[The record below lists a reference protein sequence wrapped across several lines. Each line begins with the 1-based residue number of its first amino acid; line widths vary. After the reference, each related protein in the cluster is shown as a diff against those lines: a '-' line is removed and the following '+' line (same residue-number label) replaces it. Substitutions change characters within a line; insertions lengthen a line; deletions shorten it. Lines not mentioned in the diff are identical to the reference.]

1 MGRMKI
7 KNGSKKSAK
16 RSKTYPIMLDKKT
29 SIQSSTPSTIGGI
42 EGNASGL
49 KPFSEP
55 NATDDLTIETS
66 NCAASDVSQI
76 VFTRESLERYA
87 AWKKEWLK
95 EQGLTEAEYE
105 AGNEKFLRRLKF
117 G

>member
-1 MGRMKI
+1 MGRLKL
-7 KNGSKKSAK
+7 KGEKKKK
-16 RSKTYPIMLDKKT
+16 RAGVETLIDSKTAG
-29 SIQSSTPSTIGGI
+29 QSAQVDMP
-42 EGNASGL
+42 L
-49 KPFSEP
+49 SEP
-55 NATDDLTIETS
+55 NGTADLSIDQINST
-66 NCAASDVSQI
+66 NCAASDASKI

-105 AGNEKFLRRLKF
+105 AGNEKFLRRLRF